1 MTTPRITRTGTL
13 RAHGRDVE
21 VIGPGG
27 FALALDA
34 VADET
39 EDARAM
45 HEERVRVTIE
55 PADATA
61 EEAPHG
67 SPLDYLAELKGL
79 LVGLLEQHATDPTDQ
94 TLRALRRSLSLAN
107 SAHLAALNYLRRHP

>member
-1 MTTPRITRTGTL
+1 MTARIIRTGTL

-21 VIGPGG
+21 VIGSGG
-27 FALALDA
+27 LAIGIDA

-45 HEERVRVTIE
+45 HETRVRVTIE
-55 PADATA
+55 PADATP

-67 SPLDYLAELKGL
+67 SSLDYLAELKGVL
-79 LVGLLEQHATDPTDQ
+79 TALVLEHAAAPAEMRERV
-94 TLRALRRSLSLAN
+94 LRRALNLAN
-107 SAHLAALNYLRRHP
+107 TASNAVLAERRAAR